1 MIHRYAVPFPVA
13 PGKTDADAR
22 SIASYFRAN
31 IDQYRE
37 SRRRLGTTVE
47 RIYLQATPM
56 GSIVIAYAEADRDF
70 GEWNRALISSDLE
83 VDRKFIDM
91 VAEIHGVDVRQPPA
105 GPPPE
110 TIGEWVDP
118 QVTTRRKGLAFVAP
132 LLPGKEDAGRAFAR
146 EAFVARN
153 AELTESRRALGQN
166 VEVVTLSSTPMGSF
180 VCAYLEGN
188 DPVEGNRGFAASA
201 RPYDAWFKDRLKELF
216 PPEIDF
222 SQPLPP
228 IEQVFDYVAH
238 LVPA

>member
-1 MIHRYAVPFPVA
+1 MIYRYAVPFPVVA
-13 PGKTDADAR
+13 GKTDADAR

-31 IDQYRE
+31 MDQYRE
-37 SRRRLGTTVE
+37 SRKRLGTTVE

-70 GEWNRALISSDLE
+70 GEWNRALIGSDLE

-91 VAEIHGVDVRQPPA
+91 VAEVHGIDVRQPPA
-105 GPPPE
+105 GSPPE
-110 TIGEWVDP
+110 TIGEWADP
-118 QVTTRRKGLAFVAP
+118 QVTTRRKGLGFVAP
-132 LLPGKEDAGRAFAR
+132 LLPGKEDAGRVFAR

-188 DPVEGNRGFAASA
+188 DPVEGNRGFAAST
-201 RPYDAWFKDRLKELF
+201 RPYDVWFKDRLKELF

>member
-1 MIHRYAVPFPVA
+1 MIHRYAIPFPVA
-13 PGKTDADAR
+13 PGKTEADAR
-22 SIASYFRAN
+22 SIPAYFRAN
-31 IDQYRE
+31 MDQFRE
-37 SRRRLGTTVE
+37 SRKRLGTAVE
-47 RIYLQATPM
+47 RVYLQATPM
-56 GSIVIAYAEADRDF
+56 GNIVIAYVEAERSFA
-70 GEWNRALISSDLE
+70 EVTQALTTSDLE
-83 VDRKFIDM
+83 IDRKFIEM

-132 LLPGKEDAGRAFAR
+132 VLPGKDDAGRAFAR
-146 EAFVARN
+146 EAFVTRK
-153 AELTESRRALGQN
+153 AELTESRRALGQSI
-166 VEVVTLSSTPMGSF
+166 EVVTLSVTPMGSL

-188 DPVEGNRGFAASA
+188 DPVEGNRGFAAST
-201 RPYDAWFKDRLKELF
+201 RPYDVWFKDQLKGLF

-228 IEQVFDYVAH
+228 IEQIFDYVAQ